1 MNEILQMARQT
12 KQLTLLMAALIV
24 IAGFASAQTT
34 RYFEFTT
41 TCGHGN
47 WQDTAFVAATSDQA
61 IIDEVFIELA
71 KPLEERRFISGAIG
85 PGDDGHNR
93 NADHWFLWHFIP
105 DQWSLVDFA
114 IEVCDGCPYT
124 DVDMDTAYWISN
136 LGQFCPWSGRPVRE
150 LKDIVDTDDLHTRNE
165 ITLYPNPASD
175 VLYLSSKSTI
185 TSIVLYNAIGQRV
198 INLLLDDTK
207 ATIDVTHLESGL
219 YFLHLERAHAREIHK
234 LVIQK

>member
-1 MNEILQMARQT
+1 MT
-12 KQLTLLMAALIV
+12 ALIV

-61 IIDEVFIELA
+61 VINEVLMELG

-93 NADHWFLWHFIP
+93 NADHWFLWHFVP
-105 DQWSLVDFA
+105 DQWSLTDFA
-114 IEVCDGCPYT
+114 IEVCDGCPYS

-150 LKDIVDTDDLHTRNE
+150 LKDIVDTDDPHTGNQ
-165 ITLYPNPASD
+165 IKIFPNPAST
-175 VLYLSSKSTI
+175 VFHLSSPSAIISI
-185 TSIVLYNAIGQRV
+185 TLYNAIGQRV
-198 INLLLDDTK
+198 INLKPDDAQ
-207 ATIDVTHLESGL
+207 ATVEIMYLESGL
-219 YFLHLERAHAREIHK
+219 YFLHLESADAHEIHK
-234 LVIQK
+234 LLIQK